1 VSIGVGFSESFLAH
15 YQLLFA
21 SCFLFSM
28 ITHRTH
34 LNPMVNVELY
44 HLFAY
49 FVKEKTPLLCQAGAL
64 QQALKPGLL
73 SYKIKLFCIS

>member
-1 VSIGVGFSESFLAH
+1 
-15 YQLLFA
+15 
-21 SCFLFSM
+21 M

-34 LNPMVNVELY
+34 LNPMVNVALY

-64 QQALKPGLL
+64 KQTLKPGLL
-73 SYKIKLFCIS
+73 SHKIKLFCIS